1 MTNTFEGSDGSGEAV
16 QNFSSSRYSRQ
27 MPRCSALLNNFGKS
41 DFAAHMYHKLPH
53 LLGALITSSMARHAK
68 MGLLRNGRQGC
79 EAPC

>member
-1 MTNTFEGSDGSGEAV
+1 
-16 QNFSSSRYSRQ
+16 

-68 MGLLRNGRQGC
+68 MGLLRKGRQGC